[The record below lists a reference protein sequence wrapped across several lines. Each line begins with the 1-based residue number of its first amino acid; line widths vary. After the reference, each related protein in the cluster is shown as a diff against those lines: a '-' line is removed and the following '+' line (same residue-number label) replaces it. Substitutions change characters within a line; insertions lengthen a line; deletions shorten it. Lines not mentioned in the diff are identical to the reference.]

1 MFLVVCEARHGR
13 CTNFT
18 LQSYAKLWYFA
29 KHSTSKSM
37 RFKKHY
43 TSASFQRHLLTPA
56 SAPTRSSLS
65 TVAPTPPYP
74 LIIKPKDLFI
84 AQKAPFSRSVT
95 KSSCVYCAHSL
106 FYAYFCRVKMAN
118 FRRHNK
124 KRKITNHLINNKHE
138 KD

>member
-29 KHSTSKSM
+29 KHSTSKSIY
-37 RFKKHY
+37 FKKHY
-43 TSASFQRHLLTPA
+43 TSASFQRHLPPPA
-56 SAPTRSSLS
+56 SAPTRSPLP

-95 KSSCVYCAHSL
+95 KSSCISCAHPH
-106 FYAYFCRVKMAN
+106 FYPYFCRVKMTN

-124 KRKITNHLINNKHE
+124 KENLQTT
-138 KD
+138 